1 MQSDAK
7 TVKAYLASL
16 PADRRAAVTA
26 LREVILANLPKGYE
40 EGMQYG
46 MIGYHVPHRLYP
58 AGYHTDPSQ
67 PVPFAAL
74 ASQKNNLALYL
85 MGVYCGCVEPETG
98 ETAEAT
104 WFREVWRATGKRLD
118 MGKSCVRF
126 RRLEDVPLEVVAEAI
141 RRVPVALLLERYQ
154 AGLAAQGT
162 AAGRTRAKP
171 GAAKGAAKGA
181 PKRKA
186 SAATRSSPRR
196 AGSPAPRG

>member
-1 MQSDAK
+1 MRSDST
-7 TVKAYLASL
+7 TVSAYLASL
-16 PADRRAAVTA
+16 PADRRAAVSA
-26 LREVILANLPKGYE
+26 LREVIRANLPKGYE

-58 AGYHTDPSQ
+58 AGYHTDPRQ

-85 MGVYCGCVEPETG
+85 MGLYCGCVEPGTG
-98 ETAEAT
+98 ETAEAS
-104 WFREVWRATGKRLD
+104 WFREAWRATGKRLD

-126 RRLEDVPLEVVAEAI
+126 RRVEDVPLEVVGEAI

-154 AGLAAQGT
+154 AGLAAKGT
-162 AAGRTRAKP
+162 PAGRARATP
-171 GAAKGAAKGA
+171 GAAKGA

-186 SAATRSSPRR
+186 SAATRPSRRR
-196 AGSPAPRG
+196 AGSPAARG